1 MRLSLK
7 DKCPDDTFIIKAGI
21 EKEWY
26 LEKIDILGQL
36 LKNELSQLT
45 QNALEKH
52 FKTGELIFKPDDP
65 GNAVFLIQKGRVK
78 FYNISFCGKESIL
91 FFFYPGEFFGLS
103 EIFGNERRVCF
114 AEAEEP
120 TTVTVISSKKFE
132 ELLYKSPK
140 ISRVIIKI
148 LGTRLMQLCKTFEA
162 MSSQHLRAR
171 TSLALIKLGNICGV
185 ENNGEILIETK
196 ITHKTLAAMVGSSR
210 QSVTEM
216 LNIFIKEKLI
226 KYDEKKRII
235 ILNRSKLI
243 DSITS

>member
-1 MRLSLK
+1 ADM
-7 DKCPDDTFIIKAGI
+7 G
-21 EKEWY
+21 KEWY
-26 LEKIDILGQL
+26 LEKIDILNEL
-36 LKNELSQLT
+36 SKDELSQLT
-45 QNALEKH
+45 QNAIEKH
-52 FKTGELIFKPDDP
+52 YKTGDIIFMPDDP
-65 GNAVFLIQKGRVK
+65 GNTAFLIKKGRVK
-78 FYNISFCGKESIL
+78 LYNLSFCGKESIL
-91 FFFYPGEFFGLS
+91 FLFYPGEFFGLS

-114 AEAEEP
+114 AEAEEH
-120 TTVTVISSKKFE
+120 TTVTVIDSRKFE
-132 ELLYKSPK
+132 ELLYKNQK

-162 MSSQHLRAR
+162 ISSQDLRAR

-185 ENNGEILIETK
+185 RNNGEILIETK

-210 QSVTEM
+210 QGVTEM

-243 DSITS
+243 DSLTS